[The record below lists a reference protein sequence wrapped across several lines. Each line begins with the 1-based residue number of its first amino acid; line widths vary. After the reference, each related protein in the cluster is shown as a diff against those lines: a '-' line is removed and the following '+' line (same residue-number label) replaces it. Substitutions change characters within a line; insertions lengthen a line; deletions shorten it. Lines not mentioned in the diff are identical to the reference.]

1 MITELFLYNYKLGF
15 TQMGRIHQMNHKIY
29 RYWLPAILAIDI
41 GLLVI
46 GVFGAQLWG
55 LRILALTLASVG
67 LVTFVGVLSTS
78 YELDDNA
85 RYSERPMRN
94 AIAASVIVMYLATVG
109 VVSFY
114 PLIEATSGQSQ
125 LQLNP
130 MTKAMLD
137 SFHTVVLVVA
147 GFYFA
152 TSALAGNRERREKDH
167 QP

>member
-15 TQMGRIHQMNHKIY
+15 TQMGKIHQMNHKIY
-29 RYWLPAILAIDI
+29 RYWLPAIFAIDI

-109 VVSFY
+109 VVRS
-114 PLIEATSGQSQ
+114 E
-125 LQLNP
+125 
-130 MTKAMLD
+130 
-137 SFHTVVLVVA
+137 
-147 GFYFA
+147 
-152 TSALAGNRERREKDH
+152 ERRVGKECRS
-167 QP
+167 